1 MNTATLRLYGA
12 SPRYPNLSQRPFR
25 LSISTTILPVN
36 QRNFHAS
43 PPQHF
48 IAECVDQTQHLIVG
62 LHTLTGLPW
71 AAALPLTAILIRLG
85 ILGPLA
91 AYAHIKSYQRREIYP
106 LIYAWE
112 HAIRRKVLRE
122 HGAQGPAACHKLA
135 TTQLRQKGR
144 ELRKELG
151 VQYWKS
157 SLSWLQLPV
166 FLVVIESI
174 RKMCGTHSG
183 LLGLLTRG
191 PGEDATREEILAG
204 TDMGVSYEIK
214 QSLATEGAL
223 WFPDLLLPDPALIL
237 PFMLSGCLFANIM
250 FHDRKAAAAGIQPG
264 KWQLRFQRSVKV
276 VALAIG
282 PATLGVP
289 SAMLVYWITSSVCA
303 LGQNYFLE
311 WYLPTKPIV
320 KPCKQRGSGL
330 ALGGS
335 PKT

>member
-1 MNTATLRLYGA
+1 MSTATLRLYGA
-12 SPRYPNLSQRPFR
+12 SARYRKLSQRPFA
-25 LSISTTILPVN
+25 LPINLRAN
-36 QRNFHAS
+36 QRSFHAS
-43 PPQHF
+43 PPQRF

-71 AAALPLTAILIRLG
+71 AATLPLTAILIRLG

-91 AYAHIKSYQRREIYP
+91 TYAHIKSSQRREIYP
-106 LIYAWE
+106 LVYAWE
-112 HAIRRKVLRE
+112 HTIRRKVLRE
-122 HGAQGPAACHKLA
+122 HRAQGPAACHELA
-135 TTQLRQKGR
+135 TTQLRRKGR

-157 SLSWLQLPV
+157 WSSWLQLPV
-166 FLVVIESI
+166 FLVAIESI

-191 PGEDATREEILAG
+191 PVEDASREEILAG
-204 TDMGVSYEIK
+204 TDVGASHEIK
-214 QSLATEGAL
+214 QSLAAEGVL

-237 PFMLSGCLFANIM
+237 PFMLSGCLFANIK
-250 FHDRKAAAAGIQPG
+250 FHDKRGAAAGVEPG
-264 KWQLRFQRSVKV
+264 KWQLRFQRSLKV

-311 WYLPTKPIV
+311 WYLPTKPVV
-320 KPCKQRGSGL
+320 KPCKERASGL
-330 ALGGS
+330 ALSAS

>member
-12 SPRYPNLSQRPFR
+12 SARYRNLSQCLF
-25 LSISTTILPVN
+25 TLPVRTTRLRVK
-36 QRNFHAS
+36 QRGFYTS
-43 PPQHF
+43 PPNRF

-71 AAALPLTAILIRLG
+71 AATLPLTAILIRLG

-91 AYAHIKSYQRREIYP
+91 TYAHVKSNQRREIYP
-106 LIYAWE
+106 LFYAWE

-122 HGAQGPAACHKLA
+122 HSAQGPAACQKLA
-135 TTQLRQKGR
+135 TTQLGKKGR
-144 ELRKELG
+144 ELRKEMG

-183 LLGLLTRG
+183 LLGLLIRG
-191 PGEDATREEILAG
+191 PGEDASREEILAG
-204 TDMGVSYEIK
+204 TDVGASHEVK

-250 FHDRKAAAAGIQPG
+250 FHDRKAAAAGIKPG
-264 KWQLRFQRSVKV
+264 RWQLRFQRSVKV

-311 WYLPTKPIV
+311 WYLPVKPIV
-320 KPCKQRGSGL
+320 KPCKQRSSGL
-330 ALGGS
+330 ALDGS
-335 PKT
+335 TKT

>member
-1 MNTATLRLYGA
+1 MNTATLRA
-12 SPRYPNLSQRPFR
+12 SARYRNLSQLPFG
-25 LSISTTILPVN
+25 LPIKSTTLRVN

-43 PPQHF
+43 PPKRF

-71 AAALPLTAILIRLG
+71 AATLPLTAILIRLG

-91 AYAHIKSYQRREIYP
+91 TYAHIKSSQRREILP

-122 HGAQGPAACHKLA
+122 HHAQGPAACHKLA
-135 TTQLRQKGR
+135 TTQLSKKGR

-157 SLSWLQLPV
+157 SLSWLQLPI

-191 PGEDATREEILAG
+191 PGEDASREEILAD
-204 TDMGVSYEIK
+204 TDVSASHEIK

-237 PFMLSGCLFANIM
+237 PFMLSGCLFANIN
-250 FHDRKAAAAGIQPG
+250 FHDRQAAAAGTKPG
-264 KWQLRFQRSVKV
+264 KWPLRIQRSIKV
-276 VALAIG
+276 IALAIG

-311 WYLPTKPIV
+311 RYLPTKPVV
-320 KPCKQRGSGL
+320 KPCKPRASGL